1 MTSRVARGNCTPGPS
16 QNRTGA
22 SRLIR
27 LLSPGLRRSD
37 PFCTVDQFLPLRV
50 DLPTTRSG
58 SRLRPAGEFLPLTG
72 LTPRRDRVIGP
83 LRSMPITGTST
94 LLRAHPPLCHASVLS
109 PLGVVPL
116 WLSLAIVTP
125 GSHVPRESPD
135 RDHAAFMPVT
145 TESVSRFR
153 LGWVPGQRL
162 EPGFGDVPTLST
174 PHRRFTCVRLLGPHL
189 TGSRPAF
196 S

>member
-1 MTSRVARGNCTPGPS
+1 LEIAYGLASAIDSSPLGLIAGRG
-16 QNRTGA
+16 
-22 SRLIR
+22 SRLHAR
-27 LLSPGLRRSD
+27 PRFRHE
-37 PFCTVDQFLPLRV
+37 FLPLRV
-50 DLPTTRSG
+50 DPSLRQNHSTPSLHPHYQASSLLWVDPTLG
-58 SRLRPAGEFLPLTG
+58 
-72 LTPRRDRVIGP
+72 
-83 LRSMPITGTST
+83 
-94 LLRAHPPLCHASVLS
+94 HASVLS
-109 PLGVVPL
+109 PSGVFPL
-116 WLSLAIVTP
+116 WLSLVIVAP
-125 GSHVPRESPD
+125 GSHVPRESPG